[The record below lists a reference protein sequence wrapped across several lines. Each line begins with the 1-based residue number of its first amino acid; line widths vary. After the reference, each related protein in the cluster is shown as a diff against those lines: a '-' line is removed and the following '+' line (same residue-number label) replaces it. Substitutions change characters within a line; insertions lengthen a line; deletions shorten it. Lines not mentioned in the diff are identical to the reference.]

1 MNTKYFLR
9 IDRGRR
15 AYLAFLRVQ
24 SIYTISSNPKCFC
37 QILLETDVYRGTR
50 KFTYNAAQTSVK
62 AYNRWHLAVMLTNNP
77 CLQKFRRKVVDLYS
91 ASANSDEELN
101 GMPETAQLIL

>member
-9 IDRGRR
+9 IDRGHR

-24 SIYTISSNPKCFC
+24 SIYTNPTFKCFC
-37 QILLETDVYRGTR
+37 QILLETDVYRGNR
-50 KFTYNAAQTSVK
+50 KFTYNAARTSVK

-77 CLQKFRRKVVDLYS
+77 CWQKFRGKVVDLYS